1 MVMTKRAPI
10 LSRSETKTIETPQV
24 VISKRRPD
32 QIGKRM
38 ISAMYPEPVYK
49 QFRLLAAEK
58 GVTSNALLAE
68 ALNDLFHKYGKDS
81 IA

>member
-1 MVMTKRAPI
+1 MTKRAPI
-10 LSRSETKTIETPQV
+10 FSRSETKAIETPQV

>member
-1 MVMTKRAPI
+1 MTKRAPI
-10 LSRSETKTIETPQV
+10 LSRSETKAIETSQV